1 MQKAKITIH
10 PDYRIGEIDRRLFG
24 AFLEPIGSWIYG
36 SIWNPRHP
44 LADDM
49 GFRRDILEMTK
60 ELGIPAIRMPGGN
73 FTSGWE
79 WKDSIG
85 PKEERRTHLDLA
97 WRQYET
103 NEIGHDEYLEWAR
116 RVNTEPLYTLNMGT
130 GSI

>member
-73 FTSGWE
+73 FTSAG
-79 WKDSIG
+79 SGRI
-85 PKEERRTHLDLA
+85 PS
-97 WRQYET
+97 
-103 NEIGHDEYLEWAR
+103 AR
-116 RVNTEPLYTLNMGT
+116 RKNAGRIWIWPGASTKPMK
-130 GSI
+130 